1 MPHGTRN
8 QRDGAS
14 CRASEHLS
22 TELSSPPW
30 FRVRTALGSG
40 DFRVRNLRI
49 SEDLHIQF
57 WCCQRG
63 LIGHRSIAFTT
74 PTDDPLRALT
84 RPQEPARPEQESQ
97 PLGPCPSRPVVKADR
112 RRAKGSIVNG
122 RACRAVKG
130 GLVSTGSGD
139 EERAWAADKRDF
151 VADRRDEVADE
162 RDRVADTRDRTADD
176 REAELG
182 IADEESGASAQRAEA
197 RAGRSQA
204 RQNRDE
210 ARAKRT
216 IAAADRDESTKRRQA
231 DAPPTRL
238 AMVFAD
244 IAEQLYDAD
253 SFDDVLSRIAEAAVS
268 TIAGCRMASV
278 TLVERSGYR
287 TAASTDPAA
296 TAVDQA
302 QYQLDEGPC
311 LDAVDAP
318 MVYAQSFPDERWPTL
333 ASRPTE
339 SGVQSALSYRLAAA
353 SSATAHSG
361 GRSLNSYGV
370 IPYAFNDTAQEIGLI
385 LAAHASVA
393 ARAVAERSTRQ
404 SLDRDLQQALL
415 SRDVI
420 GQAKGILMER
430 LKITPED
437 AFDLLRRSSQHL
449 NLKLRDV
456 ARGLAETG
464 ELRMTRTSRPAD
476 QQ

>member
-1 MPHGTRN
+1 MPEQLNTKPCE
-8 QRDGAS
+8 QR
-14 CRASEHLS
+14 RA
-22 TELSSPPW
+22 
-30 FRVRTALGSG
+30 
-40 DFRVRNLRI
+40 
-49 SEDLHIQF
+49 
-57 WCCQRG
+57 CQ
-63 LIGHRSIAFTT
+63 
-74 PTDDPLRALT
+74 
-84 RPQEPARPEQESQ
+84 ARPEQKSQ
-97 PLGPCPSRPVVKADR
+97 PAEPRSSRSVAKAGP
-112 RRAKGSIVNG
+112 RRAKRGIVNG

-130 GLVSTGSGD
+130 GLVSTGSDD

-162 RDRVADTRDRTADD
+162 RDRVADTRDRAADD
-176 REAELG
+176 REAELNKWEG
-182 IADEESGASAQRAEA
+182 QLDARAAELGVPDEESGGSAQRAEA
-197 RAGRSQA
+197 RAGLSRA
-204 RQNRDE
+204 RQNRDG
-210 ARAKRT
+210 ARAERT
-216 IAAADRDESTKRRQA
+216 IAAADRDESMKRRQA
-231 DAPPTRL
+231 DTPPTRL

-278 TLVERSGYR
+278 TLLQRSGYR
-287 TAASTDPAA
+287 TAAATDPAA

-302 QYQLDEGPC
+302 QYELREGPC
-311 LDAVDAP
+311 LDAVDAS

-339 SGVQSALSYRLAAA
+339 SGVLSALSYRLAAA
-353 SSATAHSG
+353 SSGTDDSG
-361 GRSLNSYGV
+361 GGSLNSYGV
-370 IPYAFNDTAQEIGLI
+370 IPYAFNDTAQEIGFI

-393 ARAVAERSTRQ
+393 ARAVDERSTLQ
-404 SLDRDLQQALL
+404 SLGRDLQQALL

-437 AFDLLRRSSQHL
+437 AFDLLRRSSQQL
-449 NLKLRDV
+449 NVKLRDV

-464 ELRMTRTSRPAD
+464 EFRMTRSSRPAD

>member
-1 MPHGTRN
+1 MEP
-8 QRDGAS
+8 
-14 CRASEHLS
+14 
-22 TELSSPPW
+22 
-30 FRVRTALGSG
+30 RTYA
-40 DFRVRNLRI
+40 
-49 SEDLHIQF
+49 
-57 WCCQRG
+57 
-63 LIGHRSIAFTT
+63 
-74 PTDDPLRALT
+74 LRAG
-84 RPQEPARPEQESQ
+84 
-97 PLGPCPSRPVVKADR
+97 PLDDGGQWFDGPR
-112 RRAKGSIVNG
+112 GGIVHG
-122 RACRAVKG
+122 RACRAEKG
-130 GLVSTGSGD
+130 ALVSTESGD

-151 VADRRDEVADE
+151 VADRRDEVAEE
-162 RDRVADTRDRTADD
+162 RERVADTRDRTADD
-176 REAELG
+176 REAELDKWEG
-182 IADEESGASAQRAEA
+182 QLDARAAELGGPAERSGASAQRAEA

-244 IAEQLYDAD
+244 IAEQLYAAD

-278 TLVERSGYR
+278 TLHERSGYR
-287 TAASTDPAA
+287 TGASTDPAA

-302 QYQLDEGPC
+302 QYQAHEGPC
-311 LDAVDAP
+311 LDAVDAV

-339 SGVQSALSYRLAAA
+339 SGVQSAHSHHLAAA
-353 SSATAHSG
+353 STGIADSSG
-361 GRSLNSYGV
+361 GSLNSYGV
-370 IPYAFNDTAQEIGLI
+370 IPYAFNDTAQEIGFI

-393 ARAVAERSTRQ
+393 ARAVEERGTLQ
-404 SLDRDLQQALL
+404 SLGRDLQQALL

-430 LKITPED
+430 LEITPED

-464 ELRMTRTSRPAD
+464 EFRMTRTSRPAD

>member
-1 MPHGTRN
+1 
-8 QRDGAS
+8 
-14 CRASEHLS
+14 
-22 TELSSPPW
+22 
-30 FRVRTALGSG
+30 
-40 DFRVRNLRI
+40 
-49 SEDLHIQF
+49 
-57 WCCQRG
+57 
-63 LIGHRSIAFTT
+63 
-74 PTDDPLRALT
+74 
-84 RPQEPARPEQESQ
+84 
-97 PLGPCPSRPVVKADR
+97 
-112 RRAKGSIVNG
+112 
-122 RACRAVKG
+122 
-130 GLVSTGSGD
+130 VSTGSGD

-151 VADRRDEVADE
+151 VADWRDEVADE
-162 RDRVADTRDRTADD
+162 RDRAANTRDQTADD
-176 REAELG
+176 REAELDKWERQLDARAAEPG
-182 IADEESGASAQRAEA
+182 GPAEESGASAQRTEA
-197 RAGRSQA
+197 HAGRSQA
-204 RQNRDE
+204 RQVRDE

-238 AMVFAD
+238 AMAFAD
-244 IAEQLYDAD
+244 IAEQLYGAD

-268 TIAGCRMASV
+268 TVAGCRMASV
-278 TLVERSGYR
+278 TLHERSVTLHERSGYR

-302 QYQLDEGPC
+302 QYQSHEGPC
-311 LDAVDAP
+311 LDAVDAA
-318 MVYAQSFPDERWPTL
+318 MVYAESFPDERWPTL

-353 SSATAHSG
+353 SSGTANAG
-361 GRSLNSYGV
+361 GGSLNSYGV
-370 IPYAFNDTAQEIGLI
+370 IPDAFNDTAQEIGLI

-393 ARAVAERSTRQ
+393 ARAVDERSTLR
-404 SLDRDLQQALL
+404 SLGRDLQQALL

-430 LKITPED
+430 LNITPED

>member
-1 MPHGTRN
+1 M
-8 QRDGAS
+8 
-14 CRASEHLS
+14 
-22 TELSSPPW
+22 
-30 FRVRTALGSG
+30 
-40 DFRVRNLRI
+40 
-49 SEDLHIQF
+49 
-57 WCCQRG
+57 
-63 LIGHRSIAFTT
+63 
-74 PTDDPLRALT
+74 
-84 RPQEPARPEQESQ
+84 
-97 PLGPCPSRPVVKADR
+97 
-112 RRAKGSIVNG
+112 
-122 RACRAVKG
+122 
-130 GLVSTGSGD
+130 STGSVD
-139 EERAWAADKRDF
+139 EERAWAADKREF
-151 VADRRDEVADE
+151 VADRRDQVADE
-162 RDRVADTRDRTADD
+162 RDRVADTRDQTADN
-176 REAELG
+176 REAEL
-182 IADEESGASAQRAEA
+182 DEWERQLDARAAGLSGTAEDSGASAERAES

-204 RQNRDE
+204 RQDRDE
-210 ARAKRT
+210 AQAKRT

-238 AMVFAD
+238 ARVFAD
-244 IAEQLYDAD
+244 IAEQLYNAN
-253 SFDDVLSRIAEAAVS
+253 SFDDVLLRIANAAVS

-278 TLVERSGYR
+278 TLCERSEYR

-296 TAVDQA
+296 TAVDHA
-302 QYQLDEGPC
+302 QYQSDEGPC

-353 SSATAHSG
+353 SSGTADSG
-361 GRSLNSYGV
+361 RGSLNSYGV
-370 IPYAFNDTAQEIGLI
+370 IPSAFNDTAQEIGFI

-393 ARAVAERSTRQ
+393 ARAVDERSTVQ

-430 LKITPED
+430 LEITPED

-449 NLKLRDV
+449 NVKLRDV

-464 ELRMTRTSRPAD
+464 EFRMTRTSRPAD